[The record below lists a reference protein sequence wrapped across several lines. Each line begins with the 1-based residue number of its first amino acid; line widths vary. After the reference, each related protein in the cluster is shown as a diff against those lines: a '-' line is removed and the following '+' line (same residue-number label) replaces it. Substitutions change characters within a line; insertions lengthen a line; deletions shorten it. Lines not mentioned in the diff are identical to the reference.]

1 MITPKQF
8 KGTPSALAT
17 LYTIGGNQKG
27 IIKGLSVS
35 NPDAVNACT
44 FTLTV
49 YGIAIYTTRT
59 LGPLETFECAAAINK
74 IGMPGDTIAITPS
87 AAVNVLGAILETPAT
102 PSS

>member
-8 KGTPSALAT
+8 KGAPAALAT
-17 LYTIGGNQKG
+17 LYTVQGNQKG
-27 IIKGLSVS
+27 IIKGLAVS
-35 NPDAVNACT
+35 NPNNAACN

-49 YGIAIYTTRT
+49 FGIALYTTRT

-74 IGMPGDTIAITPS
+74 VGLPGDTITITPS

>member
-8 KGTPSALAT
+8 KAQPAALAT
-17 LYTIGGNQKG
+17 LYTVSGNQKG
-27 IIKGLSVS
+27 IIKGLTVA
-35 NPDAVNACT
+35 NADPANACT
-44 FTLTV
+44 FTLDV
-49 YGIAIYTTRT
+49 FGIPIYTTRT

-74 IGMPGDTIAITPS
+74 IGLPGDTITITPS